1 MRIVKIYNNNAVE
14 TKDTDCRE
22 IIVVG
27 CGLAFKKRVGDEIDD
42 SKIQK
47 IFVLSEPDV
56 NMRFREFLS
65 YIPLDYLPMGNESM
79 KIWQR
84 KLSEILA
91 ERRM

>member
-27 CGLAFKKRVGDEIDD
+27 CGLAFKKRVGDKIDD

-47 IFVLSEPDV
+47 IFVL
-56 NMRFREFLS
+56 
-65 YIPLDYLPMGNESM
+65 
-79 KIWQR
+79 
-84 KLSEILA
+84 
-91 ERRM
+91 